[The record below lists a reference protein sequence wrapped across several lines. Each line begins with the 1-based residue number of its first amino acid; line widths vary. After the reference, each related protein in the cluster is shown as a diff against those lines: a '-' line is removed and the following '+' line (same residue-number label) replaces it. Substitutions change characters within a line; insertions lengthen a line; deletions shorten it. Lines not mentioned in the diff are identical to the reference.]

1 MLQESGSPMSL
12 SFSFR
17 PIKNRKQEQER
28 TMDVKQE
35 LARKAGRSSAEGKN
49 GTTEQKGE
57 KKDVT
62 LTKNMSIADLI
73 RAMEP
78 EIKKALP
85 GVVTPERFTRMAL
98 SALNTTP
105 KLRECTQMSFLAA
118 LMNAA
123 QLGLEPNTSLG
134 QAYLIPYKNKG
145 VLECQFQIGYKGMI
159 DLVYRNEMVQTIQA
173 HCVYQNDEFDY
184 ELGLEPKL
192 YHRPAL
198 KDRGEL
204 FAVYAMFRLQN
215 GGCGFEVMSKADI
228 DAYAGRYAQSIDSA
242 YSPWES
248 NYEEMAKKT
257 VIKRVLKYAPLKT
270 EFVRAMH
277 VDNAIQKEISVDMSE
292 IQNQQEII
300 DSDCQEIE
308 A

>member
-1 MLQESGSPMSL
+1 
-12 SFSFR
+12 
-17 PIKNRKQEQER
+17 
-28 TMDVKQE
+28 MDVKQE
-35 LARKAGRSSAEGKN
+35 LAQKAGRSSTDGKN
-49 GTTEQKGE
+49 RTTEKKTE
-57 KKDVT
+57 KKEVT
-62 LTKNMSIADLI
+62 LTRSMSIADLI

-98 SALNTTP
+98 SALNTNP

-204 FAVYAMFRLQN
+204 MAVYAMFRLQN
-215 GGCGFEVMSKADI
+215 GGCGFEVMSKGDV
-228 DAYAGRYAQSIDSA
+228 DAYAGRYSQGIDSA
-242 YSPWES
+242 YSPWKS

-257 VIKRVLKYAPLKT
+257 AIKRVLKYAPLKT

-300 DSDCQEIE
+300 DSECQEIE
-308 A
+308 AS